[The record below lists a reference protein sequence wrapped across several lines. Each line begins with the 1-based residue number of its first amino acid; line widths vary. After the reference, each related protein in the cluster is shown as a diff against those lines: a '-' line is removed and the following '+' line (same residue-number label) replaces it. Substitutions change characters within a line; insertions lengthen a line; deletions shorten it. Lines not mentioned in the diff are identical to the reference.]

1 MATEQLSF
9 DAVIVGGGA
18 AGLGAAIRLRQL
30 AVASGRKLSVCL
42 LEKGATI
49 GAHILSGAI
58 MDTRALSSL
67 IPDWQKCQPPVSQL
81 VTGEKFLFLTEKN
94 SYRLPINSFGNRGCY
109 IISLGE
115 LTQWLAKQAEELGV
129 EIYPGFTAAKLIID
143 EKGSVTGVVTGEM
156 GLDREG
162 NKKANYQPGMEI
174 KARQTIF
181 AEGCRGHLSQELIS
195 RFKLDHN
202 RQPQSYSL
210 GIKELWEVDSQAFKN
225 GSTTHTM
232 GWPLAN
238 NCYGG
243 GFVYHQSNNRV
254 AVGLVIGL
262 DYQNR
267 NIDPFLEMQ
276 KFKTHKIHKEL
287 LQGGRRIAYG
297 ARTINTG
304 GIQALPKLSFPGGLL
319 VGDGAGLLDVGRM
332 KGIHTAI
339 YSGQLAGE
347 AIFSALGVENS
358 TAPLETTSYET
369 YLRASWIGKDLHKS
383 RNIRPAFK
391 LGLGPG
397 LLYSGVDRFLLR
409 GHAPWSLNHSRVS
422 YRADQH
428 SVERADPPDYPQAD
442 GSLTFD
448 KHSSLQ
454 QAALSPFEDQP
465 DHLQTEFID
474 NRASQLRKYCPAGVF
489 FPVMTQAN
497 CIHCKTCDIK
507 DFDKNFRWRP
517 PEAGSGANYIAM

>member
-9 DAVIVGGGA
+9 DVVIVGGGA

-30 AVASGRKLSVCL
+30 AISSGQDLSVCL

-58 MDTRALSSL
+58 LDPRALNSL
-67 IPDWQKCQPPVSQL
+67 IPDWKKRKPPITQL
-81 VTGEKFLFLTEKN
+81 VAEEKFLFLTKKN
-94 SYRLPINSFGNRGCY
+94 SFHLSPGHFNNSGCY
-109 IISLGE
+109 VVSLGE
-115 LTQWLAKQAEELGV
+115 VNQWMAQEAEELGV
-129 EIYPGFTAAKLIID
+129 EIYPGFTAAKLITD
-143 EKGSVTGVVTGEM
+143 EKGSVAGVVTGEM
-156 GLDREG
+156 GVDRAG
-162 NKKANYQPGMEI
+162 NKKANYQPGIEI

-210 GIKELWEVDSQAFKN
+210 GIKELWEVDSKAFKT
-225 GSTTHTM
+225 GSTTHTV
-232 GWPLAN
+232 GWPLKS

-243 GFVYHQSNNRV
+243 GFIYHQTKSRV
-254 AVGLVIGL
+254 AIGLVIGL
-262 DYQNR
+262 NYQNQ
-267 NIDPFLEMQ
+267 NIDPFFEMQ
-276 KFKTHKIHKEL
+276 KFKTHKINKEL

-304 GIQALPKLSFPGGLL
+304 GVQSLPKLSFPGGLL
-319 VGDGAGLLDVGRM
+319 VGDGAGMLDVGRM

-347 AIFSALGVENS
+347 AIFSALGAENS
-358 TAPLETTSYET
+358 TVPLEVTSYEAN
-369 YLRASWIGKDLHKS
+369 LRASWIGKDLFKS

-391 LGLGPG
+391 WGLWPG
-397 LLYSGVDRFLLR
+397 LLYSWVDKSLLR
-409 GHAPWSLNHSRVS
+409 GCAPWNLHHSRMS
-422 YRADQH
+422 YRIDQH
-428 SVERADPPDYPQAD
+428 TVERAEHPDYPQAD

-454 QAALSPFEDQP
+454 HSALSPIENQP
-465 DHLQTEFID
+465 NHLQTEFID
-474 NRASQLRKYCPAGVF
+474 NRSNQLRKYCPAGVF
-489 FPVMTQAN
+489 SPVMTQTN

-507 DFDKNFRWRP
+507 DFDKNLRWRP
-517 PEAGSGANYIAM
+517 PEAGSGANYVAM